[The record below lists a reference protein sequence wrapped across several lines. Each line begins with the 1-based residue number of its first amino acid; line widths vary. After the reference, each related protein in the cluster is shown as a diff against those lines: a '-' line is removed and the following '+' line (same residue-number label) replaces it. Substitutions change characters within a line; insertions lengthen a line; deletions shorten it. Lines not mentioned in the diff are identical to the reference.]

1 MLYGMDHDLY
11 KHSEF
16 VLFIA
21 AMIPIPVMLDC
32 CKAVSSGNISCDSLD
47 YCKLTYL

>member
-1 MLYGMDHDLY
+1 MLYGMDRDLY